1 MPIIMELNENYSEKI
16 CYDTPQYPAYIRRGL
31 LSQYPNHSAPNHWH
45 DDIELIAVLSGFNSY
60 YGGSF
65 CCHMFL
71 WRKCSLCS
79 PCMRTYRSSPHDH
92 REKGGKEMIY
102 LQLLLSFLQIGL
114 FSFGGGYAAMP
125 LIQEQIVDIHGWLD
139 MEQFTDLITIS
150 QMTPGPIAINSATF
164 VGIRIAGISGALVAS
179 AGCILPSC
187 VIVVLLAKLYLKY
200 ENMDVLQ
207 SVLNSLRP
215 AVVAMI
221 ASAGISILVTAFWGN
236 SAVIDLAKTNW
247 SLVVIFLVSL
257 VFLQKLK
264 WNPILV
270 MVLAGVMKL
279 AVAVI
284 QGQG

>member
-1 MPIIMELNENYSEKI
+1 
-16 CYDTPQYPAYIRRGL
+16 
-31 LSQYPNHSAPNHWH
+31 
-45 DDIELIAVLSGFNSY
+45 
-60 YGGSF
+60 
-65 CCHMFL
+65 
-71 WRKCSLCS
+71 
-79 PCMRTYRSSPHDH
+79 
-92 REKGGKEMIY
+92 
-102 LQLLLSFLQIGL
+102 
-114 FSFGGGYAAMP
+114 
-125 LIQEQIVDIHGWLD
+125 
-139 MEQFTDLITIS
+139 
-150 QMTPGPIAINSATF
+150 
-164 VGIRIAGISGALVAS
+164 
-179 AGCILPSC
+179 
-187 VIVVLLAKLYLKY
+187 
-200 ENMDVLQ
+200 MDVLQ

-264 WNPILV
+264 WNPVLV